1 MNCCIICV
9 NHNSYD
15 SLLRFLE
22 SIYSAHKN
30 CSFNLYLDIVV
41 VDNSVEKM
49 KPPFFNFP
57 YDPNIKIEVFQC
69 ENLGYFPSAQLAINE
84 LNLDLKKYKF
94 STISNVDV
102 CLSSD
107 FFNKLFSFKIDKDVA
122 VIAPS
127 ILSSSKKLDINPKII
142 RRPKA
147 RKLKLNSFFFRNPI
161 LHKFL
166 VLIHLARVKI
176 MDKNDLSNQEIFQ
189 DIYAAHGSFFI
200 FSNNFFQYVSLNF
213 PMFLFGEELYIA
225 EIARKNN
232 LRTIYNNNLKVFD
245 EENISTSKLRS
256 SEYCRLNRIA
266 LQYILQEFFNKLH
279 K

>member
-15 SLLRFLE
+15 SLERFLK
-22 SIYSAHKN
+22 SIYMAHKN
-30 CSFNLYLDIVV
+30 CRFDLHLNIVV
-41 VDNSVEKM
+41 VDNSIEKK

-57 YDPNIKIEVFQC
+57 SDPNIKIELFQC
-69 ENLGYFPSAQLAINE
+69 ENLGYFPSAQLAIKE
-84 LNLDLKKYKF
+84 LKLNLEEYKF

-102 CLSSD
+102 RLSSN
-107 FFNKLFSFKIDKDVA
+107 FFNKLLSLNIDQDVA
-122 VIAPS
+122 VLAPS
-127 ILSSSKKLDINPKII
+127 ILSSSKKLDINPKIL
-142 RRPKA
+142 RRPSA

-176 MDKNDLSNQEIFQ
+176 IYKNGLSNQKTSK

-200 FSNNFFQYVSLNF
+200 FSNNFFKNISLNF
-213 PMFLFGEELYIA
+213 PIFLFGEELYIA
-225 EIARKNN
+225 ELSRKND
-232 LRTIYNNNLKVFD
+232 LRIIYNNNLQVFD
-245 EENISTSKLRS
+245 EENISTSQLRS

-266 LQYILQEFFNKLH
+266 LQYILHEFY
-279 K
+279 

>member
-1 MNCCIICV
+1 
-9 NHNSYD
+9 
-15 SLLRFLE
+15 
-22 SIYSAHKN
+22 
-30 CSFNLYLDIVV
+30 
-41 VDNSVEKM
+41 
-49 KPPFFNFP
+49 
-57 YDPNIKIEVFQC
+57 
-69 ENLGYFPSAQLAINE
+69 
-84 LNLDLKKYKF
+84 
-94 STISNVDV
+94 
-102 CLSSD
+102 
-107 FFNKLFSFKIDKDVA
+107 
-122 VIAPS
+122 
-127 ILSSSKKLDINPKII
+127 
-142 RRPKA
+142 
-147 RKLKLNSFFFRNPI
+147 
-161 LHKFL
+161 
-166 VLIHLARVKI
+166 

>member
-15 SLLRFLE
+15 SLLRFLK
-22 SIYSAHKN
+22 SVYSAHKN
-30 CSFNLYLDIVV
+30 CHFDLHVNIVV
-41 VDNSVEKM
+41 VDNSLEK
-49 KPPFFNFP
+49 KKSPFFNFP
-57 YDPNIKIEVFQC
+57 YDPNIKIELFQC
-69 ENLGYFPSAQLAINE
+69 ENHGYFPSAQLAIKE
-84 LNLDLKKYKF
+84 LKLDLKEYKF
-94 STISNVDV
+94 SSISNVDV

-107 FFNKLFSFKIDKDVA
+107 FFNKLFSLKIDQDVA
-122 VIAPS
+122 IIAPS

-142 RRPKA
+142 RRPTA

-161 LHKFL
+161 LHKLL

-176 MDKNDLSNQEIFQ
+176 INKNDLSNQKIFK

-200 FSNNFFQYVSLNF
+200 FSDNFFKCVSLNF
-213 PMFLFGEELYIA
+213 PIFLFGEELYIA
-225 EIARKNN
+225 EMARKNHF
-232 LRTIYNNNLKVFD
+232 RTIYNNDLKVFD

-266 LQYILQEFFNKLH
+266 LQYILQEFY
-279 K
+279 